1 MSDKT
6 NPKSQRSDDAIAWS
20 VVYKFAKSKDIEIGD
35 SDMSTEQ
42 LLEKNMAIRDTIR
55 IIKNNDRFFQSTI
68 TLSPRGFF
76 LA

>member
-42 LLEKNMAIRDTIR
+42 LLEKIWDESFN
-55 IIKNNDRFFQSTI
+55 
-68 TLSPRGFF
+68 LGFEYGYQRHDSDHQEQR
-76 LA
+76 